1 MAFVFLNRCDMV
13 DIVCVSNVLLVFRY
27 LDLYVLARNVFSG
40 ISTCMRR
47 LRSGRSTSW
56 TTLTSQT
63 LTFRLRWDFQSEIPI
78 WVETFADPTTR
89 PTLPDSSPTR
99 RGEGMGAGC
108 LHGPTSWAGD
118 FWRLPAP
125 LFSCAPCVFS
135 TLAYKI
141 ALLSIVSTIPKALP
155 LDERMSY
162 EASLVS
168 VGGARSQPCIVTG
181 YPVLG
186 SK

>member
-13 DIVCVSNVLLVFRY
+13 DIVFVRNVLLVLRY

-47 LRSGRSTSW
+47 LKSGPSTSW
-56 TTLTSQT
+56 ITLTSQT

-78 WVETFADPTTR
+78 WFETFADPTTR
-89 PTLPDSSPTR
+89 PTLPDSGPTR

-118 FWRLPAP
+118 FLRLSAP
-125 LFSCAPCVFS
+125 SLGCAPCVFS
-135 TLAYKI
+135 TLACKI
-141 ALLSIVSTIPKALP
+141 ALLSIVSIILKALP